1 MKISELIKE
10 LQDEIEKY
18 GDIDV
23 YEKDYE
29 WGDID
34 DRVGWEYASEEDNL
48 KYKNHHFN
56 GSYIKKAC
64 LIFRG

>member
-18 GDIDV
+18 GDIQV
-23 YEKDYE
+23 YSKDYE

-34 DRVGWEYASEEDNL
+34 EGVYWTREFDDENTASL
-48 KYKNHHFN
+48 WF
-56 GSYIKKAC
+56 IK
-64 LIFRG
+64 